1 MRPRYSYQP
10 GRVHHNSPW
19 RRVFQLGILGFYD
32 VFPVKKKGKSPQV
45 RCSTIFTILRLTI
58 WKKLAKKWETFCLVL
73 CVCSR
78 CFTSPTL
85 FVCVHEVGFNV
96 TVFLSTVMVSDR
108 ILHMLPT
115 IGIASRQPGWYTLK
129 ARKLVMPVMPHA
141 CHVMSIKF
149 ECRLRGSSIKREITF
164 WHVLETS

>member
-1 MRPRYSYQP
+1 MAI
-10 GRVHHNSPW
+10 
-19 RRVFQLGILGFYD
+19 VFQLGILGFYD
-32 VFPVKKKGKSPQV
+32 VFFVKKRGKSPHV
-45 RCSTIFTILRLTI
+45 RCSTIFTILHLTI
-58 WKKLAKKWETFCLVL
+58 WKNLRTNGRQFALF

-78 CFTSPTL
+78 GFTYPTL

-129 ARKLVMPVMPHA
+129 ARKLVMPVMLHA
-141 CHVMSIKF
+141 CHVMRIKF
-149 ECRLRGSSIKREITF
+149 ECRLRGSSIERVITF
-164 WHVLETS
+164 WHVP